1 MEGKLHVRWYHC
13 VSFIYLQLAAI
24 NNDNSSFLNIS
35 DGGIEKY
42 EIGMSFVMNCFFI
55 WHWICS
61 WGPINAK
68 SPITCIR

>member
-1 MEGKLHVRWYHC
+1 MHTYLLYIHAPKRVTLSMEGKLHVRWYHC

-55 WHWICS
+55 
-61 WGPINAK
+61 
-68 SPITCIR
+68 

>member
-55 WHWICS
+55 
-61 WGPINAK
+61 
-68 SPITCIR
+68 